1 MPNALPLS
9 DSQLIFLFCSQITA
23 TNFHQIFA
31 YIQSLLKMFQYIENN
46 KLLTKHYF
54 LKIRLIY
61 FVVVV
66 GADVTAAEASL
77 N

>member
-1 MPNALPLS
+1 
-9 DSQLIFLFCSQITA
+9 
-23 TNFHQIFA
+23 
-31 YIQSLLKMFQYIENN
+31 MFQYIENN
-46 KLLTKHYF
+46 KLLTKHFFF

-61 FVVVV
+61 FVVV